1 MSITQKEME
10 TLHRKFSRRL
20 EKIRQE
26 FDEDMMDLFLRF
38 KTSAPKTKKQ
48 VASIPKISK
57 PLVTKGII
65 DNALRIP
72 PIFEASEI
80 ENLRK
85 PALEKLLADLGGPTN
100 AKNNKDRAAEIIII
114 LEQRRAAA
122 EKGKTTGKNKS
133 ASKARNNVNTLPSKS
148 TKRTKSPKAKEP
160 SVEPADEYDNVE
172 THRLVEI
179 DDDELANASDD
190 YSPQAVTYGD
200 EDDRM
205 EEMRMT

>member
-1 MSITQKEME
+1 MSITVTKEME

-57 PLVTKGII
+57 PLVTKGSTNQKPVRPSARNGAHY
-65 DNALRIP
+65 NALRIP

-100 AKNNKDRAAEIIII
+100 AKTTKT
-114 LEQRRAAA
+114 QRRAAA
-122 EKGKTTGKNKS
+122 
-133 ASKARNNVNTLPSKS
+133 
-148 TKRTKSPKAKEP
+148 
-160 SVEPADEYDNVE
+160 E

-205 EEMRMT
+205 EEDEDDV